1 MPHQNPGRGAVAAG
15 DRANENNCKSVANA
29 YVTCPGPITP
39 GAVELNFPAGGCLTT
54 GNGADTYLFSGYQ
67 YNWVSVYEPAAN
79 TCSNTLGAMSNSAFI
94 GLVYC
99 PSASISVTSEYVS
112 EARTGGMIANTISFT
127 GSLPAITFNA
137 NYAPVPPAS
146 RITS

>member
-1 MPHQNPGRGAVAAG
+1 
-15 DRANENNCKSVANA
+15 
-29 YVTCPGPITP
+29 
-39 GAVELNFPAGGCLTT
+39 
-54 GNGADTYLFSGYQ
+54 
-67 YNWVSVYEPAAN
+67 
-79 TCSNTLGAMSNSAFI
+79 MSNSAFI

-99 PSASISVTSEYVS
+99 PSASISVTSQYVS

-127 GSLPAITFNA
+127 GSLPDMTFNA